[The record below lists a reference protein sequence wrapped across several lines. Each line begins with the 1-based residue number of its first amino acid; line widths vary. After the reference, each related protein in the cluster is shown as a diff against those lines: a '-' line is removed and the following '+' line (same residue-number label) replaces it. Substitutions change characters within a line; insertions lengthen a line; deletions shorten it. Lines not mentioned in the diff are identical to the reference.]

1 MKQEE
6 IDRLNKMMEYEN
18 ALYDKGY
25 DMIAGIDEAGRG
37 PLAGPVV
44 ACAVVLK
51 KGEYIEGLNDS
62 KKISPKKRE
71 KLYDE
76 IIEKCLS
83 YSLGIVD
90 NEVIDKI
97 NILEATR
104 LAMKEAIEGLEIKP
118 DYLLIDAETHVKTDI
133 PLKGIIKGDSLS
145 VSIAAASII
154 AKVTRDRMLVEFD
167 KQYPEYEF
175 SKHKGY
181 GTALHIQKIGELG
194 LTPIHRKTFCTKFV
208 K

>member
-18 ALYDKGY
+18 ELYSEGY
-25 DMIAGIDEAGRG
+25 DIIAGIDEAGRG

-44 ACAVVLK
+44 ACAVILQ

-76 IIEKCLS
+76 IINKCVA

-90 NEVIDKI
+90 NNIIDEI
-97 NILEATR
+97 NILESTR
-104 LAMKEAIEGLEIKP
+104 LAMKKAIEGLSVEP
-118 DYLLIDAETHVKTDI
+118 NYLLIDAETHVDTKI
-133 PLKGIIKGDSLS
+133 PLKGIVKGDSLS

-154 AKVTRDRMLVEFD
+154 AKVTRDRMLIEFD
-167 KQYPEYEF
+167 EQYPQYEF

-181 GTALHIQKIGELG
+181 GTALHIQKIGQYG
-194 LTPIHRKTFCTKFV
+194 LTPIHRKTFCGKFV

>member
-6 IDRLNKMMEYEN
+6 IARLDEMMKFENELYEN
-18 ALYDKGY
+18 GY
-25 DMIAGIDEAGRG
+25 DIIAGIDEAGRG

-44 ACAVVLK
+44 ACAVILK
-51 KGEYIEGLNDS
+51 QGEYIEGLNDS

-76 IIEKCLS
+76 ITQKCVA

-90 NEVIDKI
+90 NNVIDEI

-104 LAMKEAIEGLEIKP
+104 LAMKKAIEGLSVTPK
-118 DYLLIDAETHVKTDI
+118 YLLIDAETHVDTDI
-133 PLKGIIKGDSLS
+133 PLAGIVKGDSLS

-154 AKVTRDRMLVEFD
+154 AKVTRDRMLVDFD
-167 KQYPEYEF
+167 KEYPEYEF

-181 GTALHIQKIGELG
+181 GTALHIQKIGEYG
-194 LTPIHRKTFCTKFV
+194 LTPIHRKTFCSKFV

>member
-6 IDRLNKMMEYEN
+6 LDRLNNMMIYEN
-18 ALYDKGY
+18 ELYCNGY
-25 DMIAGIDEAGRG
+25 NIIAGIDEAGRG

-44 ACAVVLK
+44 AGAVILK

-76 IIEKCLS
+76 IIQKSLA

-90 NEVIDKI
+90 NNVIDEI

-104 LAMKEAIEGLEIKP
+104 LAMKKAIEGLEIKP

-133 PLKGIIKGDSLS
+133 PLKGIVKGDSLS
-145 VSIAAASII
+145 VSIAAASIL
-154 AKVTRDRMLVEFD
+154 AKVTRDRMLLEFD
-167 KQYPEYEF
+167 KQYPQYEF
-175 SKHKGY
+175 AKHKGY
-181 GTALHIQKIGELG
+181 GTALHIQKIGEYG
-194 LTPIHRKTFCTKFV
+194 LTPIHRKTFCSKFV